1 MTAPSVNFFYGGGGL
16 IQNVATTDVI
26 FQPLVARQNL
36 NARAMRHPDREERR
50 PDP

>member
-16 IQNVATTDVI
+16 IQNVATTDVL

-36 NARAMRHPDREERR
+36 ELHRKPTSR
-50 PDP
+50 PPRTTRCR